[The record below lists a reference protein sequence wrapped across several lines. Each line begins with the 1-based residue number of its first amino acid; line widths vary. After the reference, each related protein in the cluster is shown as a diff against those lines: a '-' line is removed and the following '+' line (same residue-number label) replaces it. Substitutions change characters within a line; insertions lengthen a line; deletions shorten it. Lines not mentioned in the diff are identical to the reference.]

1 MGGNREL
8 AERFIASLEARD
20 WDAWAG
26 LLHPA
31 VVYEIP
37 QSRERI
43 RGRDRYL
50 RFNQEYPGDWHLRP
64 KVTIADERHAV
75 VWFEW
80 LLDSRTDDAMA
91 FFEFADGLITRVT
104 DFWPEPYEPPPGR
117 EHLVERWLTGPA
129 QQQPAQRRGRVLR
142 GAEDRRGGGRPAGGR
157 TGTSVPRR
165 ARRDAPSG
173 PAIRMPRVSSPSAAS
188 MVPPPPNDH
197 RPRVMSRASGRP
209 AASRTSRSAACRRL
223 SASDRSA
230 GPVDAE
236 DRPADLGAP

>member
-20 WDAWAG
+20 WDVWAE

-64 KVTIADERHAV
+64 KVTIADERHGV

-80 LLDSRTDDAMA
+80 LLDGRTDDAMA

-117 EHLVERWLTGPA
+117 EHLVERWLPA
-129 QQQPAQRRGRVLR
+129 PRSSSRRSRGRGYL
-142 GAEDRRGGGRPAGGR
+142 PAL
-157 TGTSVPRR
+157 T
-165 ARRDAPSG
+165 
-173 PAIRMPRVSSPSAAS
+173 
-188 MVPPPPNDH
+188 
-197 RPRVMSRASGRP
+197 
-209 AASRTSRSAACRRL
+209 AASRGALSEAPIVTAPIVTLDNKAPMAIPVYRAHCPAGRRALVGVVGTRADHADPAFRRGCCRQSKDACCRWVMRPGL
-223 SASDRSA
+223 A
-230 GPVDAE
+230 GLCPRHHTNE
-236 DRPADLGAP
+236 